1 MFLDIFKTIINEVA
15 EKANAT
21 HHDFLYLTGKNP
33 LRFINTNAETT
44 VISPDNQRFV
54 YLYLP
59 GQHEFNTTRKKMSS
73 CSSTYNIKQQ
83 LNFIVYDECLNNY
96 ELAYQ
101 YITHIDAIR
110 AQIFTTSNVDINNFN
125 IDRIITSIPELNN
138 QFPQFPNPQNL
149 AIIETQF
156 SFRYR
161 TDSCINNNNN
171 CFLREQFTIP
181 SLTYQPY

>member
-15 EKANAT
+15 ERANAL

-44 VISPDNQRFV
+44 VVSPDNQRFA
-54 YLYLP
+54 YLYLDSN
-59 GQHEFNTTRKKMSS
+59 HEFSASRKKMSS
-73 CSSTYNIKQQ
+73 CSSTYDVRHQ

-101 YITHIDAIR
+101 YLTHIDTTR
-110 AQIFTTSNVDINNFN
+110 SQIFTTSNVTINDFYIN
-125 IDRIITSIPELNN
+125 RIITAIPEINN
-138 QFPQFPNPQNL
+138 AFPQFPNPQNL
-149 AIIETQF
+149 AIIETRF
-156 SFRYR
+156 AFLYR
-161 TDSCINNNNN
+161 TESCINNNNN
-171 CFLREQFTIP
+171 CILREHFTIP